1 MSIRIGVRVKQ
12 SDLRRLA
19 RDLAPAN
26 VQRALS
32 RVVADVT
39 LMTQTRIAVYP
50 PQSEANRPSSVPGA
64 RWYQRLVG
72 PRWRR
77 KDGSIGGRKTSEQLQ
92 KNWRQ
97 ELVAP
102 LSREVFTRGDS
113 GLEVSYVDFVVGDAQ
128 ASFHAERGWP
138 TTEEVAEEV
147 ERDPMIEVAV
157 VRELDRELGT

>member
-1 MSIRIGVRVKQ
+1 MTTVNVKIRIKGLDQ
-12 SDLRRLA
+12 LA
-19 RDLAPAN
+19 RDLSPAK
-26 VQRALS
+26 VERALS

-50 PQSEANRPSSVPGA
+50 SQSEANRPSSVPGA

-77 KDGSIGGRKTSEQLQ
+77 TDGSIGGRNTSEMLQ
-92 KNWRQ
+92 KSWRQ
-97 ELVAP
+97 ELVTP
-102 LSREVFTRGDS
+102 LSREVFTRGGS
-113 GLEVSYVDFVVGDAQ
+113 GQEVSYVDVVVGDAQ

-138 TTEEVAEEV
+138 TTEAVAEEV
-147 ERDPMIEVAV
+147 ERDPLIEVAI